1 MRWRV
6 VSCSLTSAIAA
17 LLIAGPAVAQTV
29 SKAPRLFL
37 GRSAPV
43 RTIDPAARPFQSAS
57 WEVQAR
63 RPELRIPIS
72 DRMEFV
78 ASGAKEKS
86 PGESFGRRADGPA
99 GRSRNPRTA
108 RVGLVMRW

>member
-1 MRWRV
+1 MRWRIV
-6 VSCSLTSAIAA
+6 TCSLTSAIVAM
-17 LLIAGPAVAQTV
+17 LIASPAAAQTV
-29 SKAPRLFL
+29 SKAPKLFL
-37 GRSAPV
+37 GRSAPA

-72 DRMEFV
+72 DRVEFV

-86 PGESFGRRADGPA
+86 PGESFGRRAEGPA
-99 GRSRNPRTA
+99 GRSRNPRVA
-108 RVGLVMRW
+108 RVGLVLRW